1 MFRHFL
7 CVLCLLLVLCSIF
20 KSLSKRSRLFPN
32 ISHLRLHLGSIYKL
46 LHPAPSLFSV
56 LFHLQSYGCSLE
68 LFHTT
73 PSFFL
78 LRWKPCC
85 FSTDYQMTEW
95 ILLLSMRHSVNVNH
109 IRHKLIHLNGIETIY
124 VFRIALNGGRPVD
137 MLWTTRTKCL
147 LLFFFSVTRNTFEG
161 TTKSVESG
169 TCVKYFSKTEIKGT
183 LTI

>member
-1 MFRHFL
+1 MFCVYCLYFVPSLNRSQNALAFFL
-7 CVLCLLLVLCSIF
+7 TYHISDSIWDPSINCSI
-20 KSLSKRSRLFPN
+20 
-32 ISHLRLHLGSIYKL
+32 
-46 LHPAPSLFSV
+46 LHPLSSQFCSTSSLMVALLNYS
-56 LFHLQSYGCSLE
+56 
-68 LFHTT
+68 T
-73 PSFFL
+73 PPPFFL